1 MPIAIERLLK
11 LRAVLL
17 RFSVLMVVHVQVY
30 ELQGLVLV
38 LVQVLVQVL
47 VLMLEPEQVQV
58 QHQHAQAGTQSRAE
72 GFRVVL
78 QLATIEVRSGN
89 VPIPPPGGT
98 CRHLSHEPERIFHCF
113 LSGTWGYGPRGTA
126 SGGQLGQQ
134 PAGCSKIHA
143 PWRTLRG
150 WCLSTS
156 SGERGLRPF
165 FSSSTPKLMHLFSRH
180 T

>member
-1 MPIAIERLLK
+1 MPIATEHLLK

-78 QLATIEVRSGN
+78 KLATIV
-89 VPIPPPGGT
+89 
-98 CRHLSHEPERIFHCF
+98 L
-113 LSGTWGYGPRGTA
+113 
-126 SGGQLGQQ
+126 
-134 PAGCSKIHA
+134 
-143 PWRTLRG
+143 
-150 WCLSTS
+150 
-156 SGERGLRPF
+156 
-165 FSSSTPKLMHLFSRH
+165 
-180 T
+180 